1 MTDRPILFSA
11 PMVRALL
18 AGTKTQTRRIARLPE
33 PSAPILDFV
42 KVGTDTAGR
51 NVYEMKDKRG
61 SHVTI
66 RAGKHSLEY
75 CFTAPI
81 AVGDRL
87 WVRESFLPDPP
98 NGHRAWDDHTCSF
111 VEWSGCGEK
120 IADVPPQLQNSE
132 ECIFAADPKWIG
144 FCMTWRPGI
153 HMPRWAS
160 RLTLL
165 VTDVRIE
172 KLQDISEADAIA
184 EGIEPVYDER
194 SPGQTLWK
202 DYECYPDKT
211 PHAHAIV
218 PFVLPSRSY
227 CSLWEEIN
235 GHGSWIDN
243 PWVVAYTFKVIAGN
257 IDKINR
263 QADG

>member
-11 PMVRALL
+11 PMVRALI

-42 KVGTDTAGR
+42 KVGTETATGR
-51 NVYEMKDKRG
+51 SVYEMKDKHG
-61 SHVTI
+61 AAVTI
-66 RAGKHSLEY
+66 RAGKHCLEY
-75 CFTAPI
+75 HFTPPI
-81 AVGDRL
+81 AVCDRL
-87 WVRESFLPDPP
+87 WVREHWNSDVRNNGIAPRDIEPDEPVWFMADAGAT
-98 NGHRAWDDHTCSF
+98 NASAWSVRSSQHRQA
-111 VEWSGCGEK
+111 
-120 IADVPPQLQNSE
+120 
-132 ECIFAADPKWIG
+132 
-144 FCMTWRPGI
+144 M

-160 RLTLL
+160 RLTLI
-165 VTDVRIE
+165 VTDVRVE
-172 KLQDISEADAIA
+172 RLQDISETDAIA

-211 PHAHAIV
+211 SHAHAVV

-243 PWVVAYTFKVIAGN
+243 PWVIAYTFEVIAGN
-257 IDKINR
+257 IDQIER
-263 QADG
+263 AA